1 MGTSTQRGRYV
12 AFNGTTNDNVSSQ
25 VGQFIQPGQAFF
37 VKNTTLGT
45 AGTLTFQEAH
55 KATTSA
61 NVFRTA
67 ITPTLGVALYDPN
80 ELAIGA
86 YPIDATKAV
95 FSSEYTN
102 ELGLGDAAKLEAAG
116 ENIAWFRNN
125 TKLAIDAAAPVTT
138 SDELVMKTM
147 RLGANKNYTFKIET
161 TNFDSALTPYL
172 VDNFLNTQTEIAT
185 SQAFLASFATTSNQ
199 ASYSENRFK
208 IVFQNRA
215 LNTDDFVKNIKI
227 YPNPAQAG
235 GSFYIDGITEASVS
249 VYNVVGQ
256 NIPVTVMSQGNAIQ
270 VTPNAGLSKGVY
282 LVSITVQGMTKQVKW
297 IVE

>member
-1 MGTSTQRGRYV
+1 
-12 AFNGTTNDNVSSQ
+12 
-25 VGQFIQPGQAFF
+25 
-37 VKNTTLGT
+37 
-45 AGTLTFQEAH
+45 
-55 KATTSA
+55 
-61 NVFRTA
+61 
-67 ITPTLGVALYDPN
+67 
-80 ELAIGA
+80 
-86 YPIDATKAV
+86 
-95 FSSEYTN
+95 
-102 ELGLGDAAKLEAAG
+102 
-116 ENIAWFRNN
+116 
-125 TKLAIDAAAPVTT
+125 
-138 SDELVMKTM
+138 
-147 RLGANKNYTFKIET
+147 
-161 TNFDSALTPYL
+161 L

-199 ASYSENRFK
+199 ASYTENRFK

-270 VTPNAGLSKGVY
+270 VTPKAGLSKGVY